1 MFRKITLAMA
11 ALSLAGCVSTQ
22 SVMTRTDIINRPQL
36 DLIAQAELGDTIVE
50 KGKLTTYEGLDL
62 RNELTWGDGW
72 LLKKFTISPGKLRAR
87 QQDAK
92 FTYFYSDKMT
102 VYDGLLGTAPYGAG
116 GLCTKKIDPTFV
128 RAFIVTGACGVNPKT
143 APEVRSTRVVD
154 LDAPNFRQELIY
166 NGRSGETV
174 KFLYR
179 EFSGDYARPPFS
191 QDVQYDLK
199 DGNMIG
205 FKGARI
211 EIVEASNTKLS
222 YRVLSSFPDPAS

>member
-1 MFRKITLAMA
+1 MFKTIILAVA
-11 ALSLAGCVSTQ
+11 ALSLASCASTQ
-22 SVMTRTDIINRPQL
+22 SVMTRTDIIDRPSANL
-36 DLIAQAELGDTIVE
+36 VAQAELGDTIVE

-72 LLKKFTISPGKLRAR
+72 LLKKFTILPGKLRAR

-116 GLCTKKIDPTFV
+116 GLCTKKADATFV
-128 RAFIVTGACGVNPKT
+128 RAFIVTGACTIKPKS
-143 APEVRSTRVVD
+143 APEVRPTRVVD

-191 QDVQYDLK
+191 QEVQYDLK

-205 FKGARI
+205 FKGARV

-222 YRVLSSFPDPAS
+222 YRVLSSFPDPAT